1 MTLPEEKNDTPLDN
15 QVSEEE
21 KRWFVVYTRS
31 RAEKKVL
38 KEMKY
43 FGIEAYV
50 PLQKVVR
57 QWKDRRKTVEEPLIR
72 CYVFV
77 RLNPAKRDLVFQ
89 SMHAVN
95 YITFNGRPAIIP
107 DSQIESLKRL
117 VEAEVPVEA
126 TLQQFR
132 PGEKVKIFYGPMSG
146 ITGEFISV
154 GSERRFLLRI
164 ENLGYSLVA
173 KIPAAWVEKTE
184 EP

>member
-1 MTLPEEKNDTPLDN
+1 MSLSGMNSIMPLEN

-21 KRWFVVYTRS
+21 KKWFVVYTRS
-31 RAEKKVL
+31 RAEKKVWE
-38 KEMKY
+38 EMKY

-57 QWKDRRKTVEEPLIR
+57 QWKDRRKTIEDPLIR

-89 SMHAVN
+89 SMHAVH
-95 YITFNGRPAIIP
+95 YVTFNGRPAVIP
-107 DSQIESLKRL
+107 DNQIESLKRL
-117 VEAEVPVEA
+117 VDAEVPLEA

-146 ITGEFISV
+146 VMGEFISM
-154 GSERRFLLRI
+154 GSEKRFLLRI
-164 ENLGYSLVA
+164 ENLGYSLIA
-173 KIPAAWVEKTE
+173 KIPAAWVEKVE
-184 EP
+184 